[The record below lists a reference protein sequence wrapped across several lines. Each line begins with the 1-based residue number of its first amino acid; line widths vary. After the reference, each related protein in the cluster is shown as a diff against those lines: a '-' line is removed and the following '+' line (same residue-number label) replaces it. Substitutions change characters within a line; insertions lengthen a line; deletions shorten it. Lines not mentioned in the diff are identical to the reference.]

1 MGKTSLLVIG
11 PPDHYALRKLADL
24 RDSADITISA
34 DQTELEARAP
44 QAEVILWTGLAEG
57 GIDLPRIFSNTR
69 VLAWI
74 HSLTAG
80 VEKILFPALRESAV
94 PLTNARGVFKRS
106 LAEFAVLGILY
117 HLKKVRRLVDN
128 QREHR
133 WDDFYV
139 KSADRRVLGVVGYG
153 EIGRECALLCKGL
166 GMQIHAMRRNPEKSA
181 GDGLLDGLFGPQQLH
196 EMLAGLD
203 VLLCAAPLTPDTH
216 HLIGAAEFG
225 CMKPTAIL
233 INVGRGPVVDETALV
248 LALER
253 KQIAAASLDVFE
265 TEPLAA
271 DSPLW
276 DLPNVLISPHCTDR
290 TEDPDWLGLSMQCF
304 LDNFSRYRAGS
315 PLENCVDKRNG
326 Y

>member
-11 PPDHYALRKLADL
+11 PPDHYALRDLADL
-24 RDSADITISA
+24 REFADITVGA
-34 DQTELEARAP
+34 DQTELEELAP
-44 QAEVILWTGLAEG
+44 RAEVILWTGLAG
-57 GIDLPRIFSNTR
+57 DHVDLPRIWAKTR
-69 VLAWI
+69 VLEWI
-74 HSLTAG
+74 HCLSAG

-128 QREHR
+128 QRDHR

-153 EIGRECALLCKGL
+153 EIGRECALLCKGI

-196 EMLAGLD
+196 EMLAGID
-203 VLLCAAPLTPDTH
+203 VLVCAAPLTPETH
-216 HLIGAAEFG
+216 HLIGAAELD

-233 INVGRGPVVDETALV
+233 VNVGRGPVVDEAALIQ
-248 LALER
+248 ALER
-253 KQIAAASLDVFE
+253 KQISAASLDVFE
-265 TEPLAA
+265 TEPLPAE
-271 DSPLW
+271 SPLW

-304 LDNFSRYRAGS
+304 YENFARYRAAR
-315 PLENCVDKRNG
+315 PLENCVDKRAG